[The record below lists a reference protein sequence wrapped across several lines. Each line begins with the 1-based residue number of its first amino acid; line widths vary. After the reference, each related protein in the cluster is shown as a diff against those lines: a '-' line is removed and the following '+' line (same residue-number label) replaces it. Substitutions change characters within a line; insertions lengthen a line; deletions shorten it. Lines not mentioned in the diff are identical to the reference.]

1 MKIKV
6 ILVDD
11 HAVVRVG
18 FKMLLAT
25 DERIEVIAE
34 AERGEEAMQLYKAM
48 QPDIM
53 VMDISMPGIGGLEAI
68 RRICARDSRAKI
80 LVFSVHN
87 EQVFINQAIKAGAK
101 GFISKNS
108 AADILVDAI
117 QQIVKGETYI
127 EGGLTHTGN
136 DDDNATPVDHHK
148 IIDGLSSRE
157 FDIFIL
163 LAKGKTAHKI
173 SEEMCLSYKTIA
185 NYSTQIKKKLNVASV
200 TELTHIALLSGMV
213 NH

>member
-1 MKIKV
+1 MEISITIKV

-80 LVFSVHN
+80 LVFRIT
-87 EQVFINQAIKAGAK
+87 F
-101 GFISKNS
+101 
-108 AADILVDAI
+108 
-117 QQIVKGETYI
+117 
-127 EGGLTHTGN
+127 
-136 DDDNATPVDHHK
+136 
-148 IIDGLSSRE
+148 
-157 FDIFIL
+157 IFIYVELSL
-163 LAKGKTAHKI
+163 LP
-173 SEEMCLSYKTIA
+173 SYPVVHA
-185 NYSTQIKKKLNVASV
+185 N
-200 TELTHIALLSGMV
+200 
-213 NH
+213 

>member
-11 HAVVRVG
+11 HAVVRAG

-25 DERIEVIAE
+25 NSQIEVIAE
-34 AERGEEAMQLYKAM
+34 AERGEEAIQLY
-48 QPDIM
+48 QSLRPDVM

-68 RRICARDSRAKI
+68 RRICIRDKLAKI

-87 EQVFINQAIKAGAK
+87 DQAFINQSMKAGAK

-108 AADILVDAI
+108 AADTLIDAI
-117 QQIVKGETYI
+117 QQIVKGQNYI
-127 EGGLTHTGN
+127 ESDLDLG
-136 DDDNATPVDHHK
+136 DNSEGKADLQAV
-148 IIDGLSSRE
+148 IDAFTTRE
-157 FDIFIL
+157 FDVLIG
-163 LAKGKTAHKI
+163 LAKGKTAHII
-173 SEEMCLSYKTIA
+173 SDELCLSYKTVA
-185 NYSTQIKKKLNVASV
+185 NYSTSIRKKLKVSTVA
-200 TELTHIALLSGMV
+200 ELTHIALLYGIV

>member
-53 VMDISMPGIGGLEAI
+53 VIDISMPGIGGLEAI

-117 QQIVKGETYI
+117 QQIVKGDTYI
-127 EGGLTHTGN
+127 EGGLTREN
-136 DDDNATPVDHHK
+136 EDNATPGDHQK